1 LTARLDRL
9 ATVKVVA
16 QLSATLGREF
26 SYAMLKAVSTLDE
39 VTLQQ
44 ELARLVDSEFLYQ
57 RGDPPEAIY
66 IFKHALIQEA
76 AYQSLLKSTRQ
87 QYHERIARMMIDQ
100 FASEAEA
107 RPELVAMHYTEAG
120 SLAPAVQWWQRAGQR
135 AFQRASYAEAIAH
148 YTKGLGVLESLPQS
162 EQRDQLELG
171 YQVELGYALIPI
183 RGWAAS
189 STAQAFTRAGAL
201 CGQIGDT
208 PRLFRALWGL
218 GAFHFVHGD
227 QYQARQVAD
236 QCLSVARNGNDVD
249 ARIEAYY
256 LSGIVSC
263 AMGNF
268 ASGRDDLEE
277 CIRLYGSEDRK
288 VHLALY
294 GQDAKASALGW
305 LAMGLWAL
313 GYPDEALER
322 AKEALAF
329 VRNTTQPFVL
339 ARGLAGV
346 GFVHVYRREPQGPD
360 SPLLAAIAL
369 CVEQGFAYFHAVVS
383 AFQGSNLV
391 NQGRTEE
398 GIVLMQENIRALRT
412 IGSELLFT
420 VILGNLASAHL
431 ALLQVEEGLAVVDD
445 ALKCVER
452 NGEHWGE
459 SELHRIRGRLLLTH
473 GLHDAGQAEAC
484 FLKALEVAS
493 QQQAK
498 SYQLRAAT
506 SLAQLWHQQGKI
518 IEAKGMLSEVI
529 GVWPVGLDTA
539 DLREASLVGQQ
550 LC

>member
-1 LTARLDRL
+1 
-9 ATVKVVA
+9 
-16 QLSATLGREF
+16 
-26 SYAMLKAVSTLDE
+26 
-39 VTLQQ
+39 
-44 ELARLVDSEFLYQ
+44 LVESEFLYQ
-57 RGDPPEAIY
+57 RGAPPEATY

-100 FASEAEA
+100 FSSEAEA
-107 RPELVAMHYTEAG
+107 RPEFVAMHYTEAG
-120 SLAPAVQWWQRAGQR
+120 NLEAAVQWWQRAGQR

-148 YTKGLGVLESLPQS
+148 YTKGLGVLESLPHS
-162 EQRDQLELG
+162 EQRDQSELG
-171 YQVELGYALIPI
+171 FQVELGYALIPV

-189 STAQAFTRAGAL
+189 PTAQAFTRAGAL
-201 CGQIGDT
+201 CRQIGDT
-208 PRLFRALWGL
+208 PKLFRALWGL
-218 GAFHFVHGD
+218 GAFHFVRGD

-236 QCLSVARNGNDVD
+236 QCLSIARNGNDVD
-249 ARIEAYY
+249 AQIEAYY

-268 ASGRDDLEE
+268 VYCQDDLEE
-277 CIRLYGSEDRK
+277 CIRLYGSDERK
-288 VHLALY
+288 VHQVLY

-398 GIVLMQENIRALRT
+398 GIALMQENLSALRT

-420 VILGNLASAHL
+420 VILGKLASAHL
-431 ALLQVEEGLAVVDD
+431 VLLQVEQGLAVVDD

-459 SELHRIRGRLLLTH
+459 SELHRIRGHLLLAR

-484 FLKALEVAS
+484 FGKALEVAR

-498 SYQLRAAT
+498 SYQLRAAS
-506 SLAQLWHQQGKI
+506 SLAQLWHQQGKNT
-518 IEAKGMLSEVI
+518 EAKGMLSEAI
-529 GVWPVGLDTA
+529 SVWPEGLDTA
-539 DLREASLVGQQ
+539 DLRDARQLRQQ